1 MLSREAIVEGYE
13 RHVSQATARLARQ
26 LGTPVE
32 VRSAGSLVWDAQGRE
47 YLDCGGYGVF
57 LLGHRHPEVVAALHA
72 QLDRHPLATRGMLS
86 PELATAAARLAEVT
100 PAGLEYV
107 YFASTGAEAV
117 ETALKLARAAGR
129 RRVVSMRGGFHG
141 KTLGALS
148 ITDRSAFQ
156 RPFRPLLPGVT
167 TVPFGNADAL
177 RAALAD
183 DPDRA
188 CVVVEPVQGEGGV
201 RVPPPGYLAAVAEAC
216 RAAQAFLVVDE
227 IQTGVGRLGEWW
239 GCAAEGVVPDVLVT
253 GKALSGGCVPVS
265 AVVATERAFLPL
277 NRDARLH
284 TSTFSGAPLAM
295 AAVCATID
303 VVQREHLVE
312 RARSL
317 GAQLLAEITTAC
329 AGAMPDRVR
338 EVRGRGL
345 LIGIELA
352 TPALAARLARQL
364 LADGLI
370 VAGTLGVDTVLRLS
384 PPAVLTDAQ
393 AHRVVETLHRAVR
406 RLDTGQSTNTTGTVA
421 TRQ

>member
-1 MLSREAIVEGYE
+1 MPFQELSREALVDGYE

-26 LGTPVE
+26 VGTPVE
-32 VRSAGSLVWDAQGRE
+32 VRSAGSRVWDAQGRE

-57 LLGHRHPEVVAALHA
+57 LLGHRHPAVVAALHA

-86 PELATAAARLAEVT
+86 PELATAAMRLADVT
-100 PAGLEYV
+100 PSGLDYV

-117 ETALKLARAAGR
+117 ETALKLARAGGR

-167 TVPFGNADAL
+167 AVPFGDADAV

-183 DPDRA
+183 GPDPA

-201 RVPPPGYLAAVAEAC
+201 RVPPPGYLAAVVEAC
-216 RAAQAFLVVDE
+216 REARAFLVVDE
-227 IQTGVGRLGEWW
+227 IQTGVGRLGAWW
-239 GCAAEGVVPDVLVT
+239 GCTAEGVVPDILVT
-253 GKALSGGCVPVS
+253 GKALGGGCVPVS

-303 VVQREHLVE
+303 VVQRERLVD

-317 GAQLLAEITTAC
+317 GAYLLTEITAAC
-329 AGAMPDRVR
+329 APAMPDRVR

-345 LIGIELA
+345 LIGVELA
-352 TPALAARLARQL
+352 TPSLAGRFAQQL

-370 VAGTLGVDTVLRLS
+370 VAATLGVDTVLRLS
-384 PPAVLTDAQ
+384 PPAVLTDAEAQ
-393 AHRVVETLHRAVR
+393 RVVEILHRAVR
-406 RLDTGQSTNTTGTVA
+406 RLDPG
-421 TRQ
+421 RQT